1 MTERESF
8 RKQKY
13 GPRAARLHKKNSR
26 SLLASLFNSRIV
38 GHARSPPQRRSHE
51 AANELADITKTLAQ
65 RDAPPLLL
73 FAPSIF
79 EYYTRIH
86 APLFTSRIVN
96 EIYAAWILFLLVS
109 IPSLCHSSILVYW
122 RRDWRREFNFIFLD
136 RLDYIYREEASYY
149 SLLEL

>member
-86 APLFTSRIVN
+86 APLSTSRN
-96 EIYAAWILFLLVS
+96 LRGLDL
-109 IPSLCHSSILVYW
+109 IPSCFDSFFVSLVDPCIL
-122 RRDWRREFNFIFLD
+122 EK
-136 RLDYIYREEASYY
+136 RLEKRV
-149 SLLEL
+149 